1 MLCKNKQKKTKI
13 LKGILIPRTLFT
25 YAHELKLSLAGLKSW
40 YGVHA

>member
-1 MLCKNKQKKTKI
+1 MLCKKKKNQNKI